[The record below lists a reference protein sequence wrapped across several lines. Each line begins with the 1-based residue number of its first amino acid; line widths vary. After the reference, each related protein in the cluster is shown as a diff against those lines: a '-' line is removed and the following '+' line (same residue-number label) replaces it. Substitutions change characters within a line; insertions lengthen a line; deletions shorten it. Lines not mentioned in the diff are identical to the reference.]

1 MQIWSAT
8 AVMKRL
14 MSFYNYMKNSD
25 SGYKTDT
32 FPNIVRKVRYLKEKK
47 EGLESM
53 CSILDE
59 ERREGIREGIE
70 QGIKAL
76 ILDNREEGKS
86 REQIIEKLSKRFLLS
101 REEAEKYYDSL

>member
-1 MQIWSAT
+1 
-8 AVMKRL
+8 
-14 MSFYNYMKNSD
+14 
-25 SGYKTDT
+25 
-32 FPNIVRKVRYLKEKK
+32 
-47 EGLESM
+47 M